1 MGTSGSAIGCAGI
14 QVLEASRGGEDIY
27 GRTLQATLVSR
38 ADALASSATLMMGET
53 TEKMP
58 VVILRGLPPEQTLS
72 DDPTQ
77 TARLINRPLEEDM
90 FR

>member
-1 MGTSGSAIGCAGI
+1 MTR
-14 QVLEASRGGEDIY
+14 EGEDIY

-58 VVILRGLPPEQTLS
+58 VVICEACRQSKP
-72 DDPTQ
+72 
-77 TARLINRPLEEDM
+77 
-90 FR
+90 